1 MSRQLSSLLVSISF
15 ISYCY
20 FEGLPAALLVV
31 LVCAPA
37 LACVWFGDEMA
48 ARSSSW
54 HPSSPAGLVKALAW
68 VFLFIPLIWQALF
81 GPWLEQGRYS
91 DAL

>member
-1 MSRQLSSLLVSISF
+1 MARRLSSLVVSISF

-20 FEGLPAALLVV
+20 FEGLAVALFVV
-31 LVCAPA
+31 LLCAAP

-81 GPWLEQGRYS
+81 GP
-91 DAL
+91 